1 MDLVRCVTKRRQLN
15 LSHRLGGLQ
24 QSSEEQQ
31 GGGGGD
37 GGEYVVEGA
46 AGVEGLPSRHQAFSR
61 RRRRLQQPEHNQD
74 RLYDIF
80 GGLHNI
86 HRSNIRSSG
95 DRWIQGK
102 YDDGIRGLPAL
113 VLYMYHKKRFIFI
126 KIMKGRIFQ

>member
-1 MDLVRCVTKRRQLN
+1 MDLVRRVTKRRQLN

-24 QSSEEQQ
+24 KSSEEQQ

-80 GGLHNI
+80 GSLHNI
-86 HRSNIRSSG
+86 HIG
-95 DRWIQGK
+95 GRWIQEDSGFI
-102 YDDGIRGLPAL
+102 GIGFLC
-113 VLYMYHKKRFIFI
+113 II
-126 KIMKGRIFQ
+126 KNDLFY